1 MLRKSTN
8 MEDII
13 GKWLLRI
20 PTYHERIEGLRN
32 LLTYASSFLENHSIH
47 TLQLITSGFV
57 ALFSIT
63 TGNLKKIFVR
73 QNPCFPRFE
82 DLESFLEY
90 KNFCISTEICNF
102 PENSNVDATFENA
115 SRPGGIFEKII
126 LKYEK
131 LSIECCQSDEIDFD
145 DSNENY
151 DENSAL
157 GLVNTKFRII
167 LNLNNQFILLYILYY

>member
-1 MLRKSTN
+1 MLQKSTN
-8 MEDII
+8 IEDII
-13 GKWLLRI
+13 VKWLSRI
-20 PTYHERIEGLRN
+20 PTYHERVESLRN

-47 TLQLITSGFV
+47 TLQLITSGFE

-102 PENSNVDATFENA
+102 PENPNVDATFEKA
-115 SRPGGIFEKII
+115 SKPGGIFEKII

-131 LSIECCQSDEIDFD
+131 LSIESWQTEEIDFH
-145 DSNENY
+145 DSNENN

-157 GLVNTKFRII
+157 GQVKTKFWKIQ
-167 LNLNNQFILLYILYY
+167 NFNNIHD